1 MEKLKFLLLTIL
13 LGFAGASWAQSTIT
27 GTVTNTENVPIPGV
41 NILVKGT
48 IKGAVTDF
56 DGNYQISADNGD
68 VLIFSYIGYQ
78 SAEIAFT
85 GQLNVN
91 VQLKEDTSQLEEV
104 VVVGYGTQSKRA
116 VTGAVA
122 TVSAEELGEVSSDAV
137 TRSLAGKIA
146 GVQIQQTTGA
156 PGGNLSIKVRG
167 AGSLS
172 GGNGPLYVID
182 GFPVENT
189 NLDGANGGFNPLS
202 SINPDDIAS
211 IDILKDASAASIY
224 GFKGRKWRCF
234 DNHKKGTIRKSKLYF

>member
-146 GVQIQQTTGA
+146 GVQIQQTTGPILKCFRSDTA
-156 PGGNLSIKVRG
+156 RLSIQRM
-167 AGSLS
+167 SFH
-172 GGNGPLYVID
+172 Y
-182 GFPVENT
+182 
-189 NLDGANGGFNPLS
+189 
-202 SINPDDIAS
+202 
-211 IDILKDASAASIY
+211 
-224 GFKGRKWRCF
+224 
-234 DNHKKGTIRKSKLYF
+234 